1 MVRTLLQE
9 WAEYMRSPEH
19 AQEKARALRLDPGN
33 TEAVREKERQLKVK
47 QKVHSLRHLIRQMKA
62 LHVKKWYGEMSW
74 KEKQQYTKWW
84 SGEMDQELQS
94 LTLKHGYGK
103 LPLDKRILLPTRFP
117 DNVMVTSRGKRKSS
131 TRNGG
136 PEQR

>member
-19 AQEKARALRLDPGN
+19 AQEKARALRLDPRN

-47 QKVHSLRHLIRQMKA
+47 QKVHSLRHLMRQMRA
-62 LHVKKWYGEMSW
+62 LHRKKWYGEMSW
-74 KEKQQYTKWW
+74 QEKRQYRKWR

-103 LPLDKRILLPTRFP
+103 LPLDERILLPTRFP
-117 DNVMVTSRGKRKSS
+117 DTATLNK
-131 TRNGG
+131 
-136 PEQR
+136 